1 MDYEQFLKNLD
12 SRLARYFELHKDF
25 IQCKAGC
32 SACCEKGDYPISDI
46 ELEYL
51 MQGYIALDNNQK
63 QLVQQQIKTMKKGGA
78 CPFLINKKCAV
89 YKYRP
94 IICRVHGL
102 AYLCGKNTVKVPF
115 CTNYGK
121 NYSKVY
127 NSGEIVIN
135 PIAENLDTQNLLKD
149 LNYQDIRNLYDWINR

>member
-1 MDYEQFLKNLD
+1 
-12 SRLARYFELHKDF
+12 
-25 IQCKAGC
+25 
-32 SACCEKGDYPISDI
+32 
-46 ELEYL
+46 

-78 CPFLINKKCAV
+78 CPFLINKKCSV

-102 AYLCGKNTVKVPF
+102 AYLYKENNVKVPF
-115 CTNYGK
+115 CVHAEK

-127 NSGEIVIN
+127 KDGEIIIN
-135 PIAENLDTQNLLKD
+135 PIAENLDTQNLIRDLK
-149 LNYQDIRNLYDWINR
+149 YQDFRNLYDWIKS